1 MAILCSHLSGDF
13 VYISLF
19 NIFDSIENVNLSSVF
34 GSLPAKF
41 QYALVTEKSIKKVGD
56 QVSAGSVTSCPTSP
70 LCCVPQQ
77 QLSLFPS

>member
-56 QVSAGSVTSCPTSP
+56 QVSAGSVTLMPHESIVLRSTTTA
-70 LCCVPQQ
+70 
-77 QLSLFPS
+77 

>member
-1 MAILCSHLSGDF
+1 LYPNIILRRHLSGDY

-19 NIFDSIENVNLSSVF
+19 NIFDSIENVNLSTVF

-56 QVSAGSVTSCPTSP
+56 QLSVTSVTLMPHEAIVLRSTTT
-70 LCCVPQQ
+70 V
-77 QLSLFPS
+77 